1 MKRIIP
7 ILALLAGS
15 SLFAQTP
22 PAGTTPPP
30 ATRPPPATAPAQPT
44 SPQTPFEPHPVP
56 GPLPNNNPAAA
67 SIPTGS
73 VPANTVGLASSNSFM
88 LTNQFALTNG
98 ISPNGTID
106 QNLLSVDQ
114 AGNLLLNLQVNVQAL
129 VPILQNL
136 TQVTP
141 SSSQS
146 TAAGTG
152 SIVSQRTIGQGPNN
166 SIVGVLG
173 TNRVAMNRETF
184 QLLVAAQNDLQRV
197 LPLLRQIN
205 GAQVSTTSG
214 LQPSTFPARVVIITN
229 ASQVR
234 VLAPTGR

>member
-1 MKRIIP
+1 
-7 ILALLAGS
+7 
-15 SLFAQTP
+15 
-22 PAGTTPPP
+22 
-30 ATRPPPATAPAQPT
+30 
-44 SPQTPFEPHPVP
+44 
-56 GPLPNNNPAAA
+56 
-67 SIPTGS
+67 
-73 VPANTVGLASSNSFM
+73 M

-129 VPILQNL
+129 LPILQNL